1 MIRGAAAAALLLIS
15 SLASPASARPLRVMS
30 VDQCSDQFVLALAP
44 RNEIVGVSPHAFD
57 ADAWLRKDARGLTVR
72 RPTLEEVLAAHPDV
86 VVSYWTAEGR
96 LADALEAH
104 GARVVRIEDAHDFNG
119 VRANIRRVASALG
132 RRPQGEAMIARM
144 DAELEAS
151 RGAWGGR
158 RAVYLTPGGFTT
170 GPDTLV
176 GAIIAGAG
184 LTDAVHAPGY
194 GPISLERLTL
204 DPPDLLV
211 LGFFDDTDTSR
222 WEPGRSPL
230 VDRLAKGHTAARL
243 PGAWLGCPA
252 WFAADAT
259 AQLAHAA
266 PKRTAP

>member
-1 MIRGAAAAALLLIS
+1 VSLQAATAAILL
-15 SLASPASARPLRVMS
+15 SLVLVSAAGARPLRVMS

-57 ADAWLRKDARGLTVR
+57 PDAWLRKDARGLTVR
-72 RPTLEEVLAAHPDV
+72 RPTLEEALAAHPDI

-96 LADALEAH
+96 LADALQAH
-104 GARVVRIEDAHDFNG
+104 GARVVRIEDAYDFGG
-119 VRANIRRVASALG
+119 VRANIRRVAAALG
-132 RRPQGEAMIARM
+132 RGPQGEAMIARM
-144 DAELEAS
+144 DAKLAAS

-158 RAVYLTPGGFTT
+158 RAVYLTPGAFTA

-176 GAIIAGAG
+176 GAIMAGAG
-184 LTDAVHAPGY
+184 LTDAVRAPGY

-204 DPPDLLV
+204 DPPNLLV
-211 LGFFDDTDTSR
+211 LGFFDDIDGGR

-230 VDRLAKGHTAARL
+230 VSRLAKGRTAARL

-259 AQLAHAA
+259 AELARAA
-266 PKRTAP
+266 PKRGAP